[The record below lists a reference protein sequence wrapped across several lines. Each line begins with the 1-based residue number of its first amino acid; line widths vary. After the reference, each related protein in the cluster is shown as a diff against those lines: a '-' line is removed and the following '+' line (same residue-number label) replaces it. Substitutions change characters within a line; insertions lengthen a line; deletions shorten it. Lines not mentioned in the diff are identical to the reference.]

1 MALNR
6 PDVPM
11 DFRARVDPVT
21 FENDGMVAF
30 YGSLDNI
37 EYGKVYPNVDAMIE
51 EFERVLAQAKRFKEK
66 WDARSNR
73 GNS

>member
-6 PDVPM
+6 PDVSM
-11 DFRARVDPVT
+11 EFRARVDPET
-21 FENDGMVAF
+21 LENDGMVAF

-37 EYGKVYPNVDAMIE
+37 EYGKAYTNIDDMIE
-51 EFERVLAQAKRFKEK
+51 EFERVLAQAKQFKEK